1 MLENEYINDVLYKE
15 RKLSKNMS
23 RGILAVNSKGNI
35 TLCTAKTPGHGNCN
49 HLIHMQSNETE
60 NQFYERVDKVNQVL
74 AAVEEPLSEYRRI
87 NSTKQA
93 LLPDFDRLEISKE
106 FVDEN
111 HDILAKH
118 PNSAIRALVAHYGYN
133 LEELSNDSANH
144 VRRTMARDGHYTDKF
159 LHDTD
164 TYTREEAIKYLKRSG
179 ELDKN
184 EIRNLREKSKE
195 RKNIKDSVWKF
206 NSLVDNLYSINR
218 LSDENFN
225 KLRNVSDMGSEIM
238 HEINNNKD
246 KTEFMNKTTS
256 FYNMLRYSEN
266 ITPQEKAHIRD
277 NCIATL
283 KTYIETCK
291 SNYKGEYY
299 SYNEE
304 CPRAVYSLYVQGHS
318 YLDNE
323 KRYKIYND
331 IPEEYLNILKSEDYM
346 IGNGRYDF
354 VEAPKQN

>member
-1 MLENEYINDVLYKE
+1 
-15 RKLSKNMS
+15 
-23 RGILAVNSKGNI
+23 
-35 TLCTAKTPGHGNCN
+35 
-49 HLIHMQSNETE
+49 MQPNETE

-118 PNSAIRALVAHYGYN
+118 PNSVIRALVAHYGHN
-133 LEELSNDSANH
+133 LEELSNDSANY

-179 ELDKN
+179 KLDKN

-206 NSLVDNLYSINR
+206 NSLVDNLYSIDR

-277 NCIATL
+277 NCIVTL
-283 KTYIETCK
+283 KTYTETCK

-304 CPRAVYSLYVQGHS
+304 CSRAVYSLYVQRRV
-318 YLDNE
+318 YLDNNE

-331 IPEEYLNILKSEDYM
+331 ISEEYLNILKSEDY
-346 IGNGRYDF
+346 IIRNGGYDF

>member
-1 MLENEYINDVLYKE
+1 
-15 RKLSKNMS
+15 MS

-35 TLCTAKTPGHGNCN
+35 TLCTAQNPGHGNCN
-49 HLIHMQSNETE
+49 HLIHKQPDETD
-60 NQFYERVDKVNQVL
+60 NQFYERVDKVNEVL

-118 PNSAIRALVAHYGYN
+118 SNSVVRALVAHYGYN

-164 TYTREEAIKYLKRSG
+164 IYTREEAIKYLKRSG
-179 ELDKN
+179 KLDKN

-195 RKNIKDSVWKF
+195 RKNIKDSVYKF

-283 KTYIETCK
+283 KTYTETCK

-346 IGNGRYDF
+346 IRNGRYDF

>member
-1 MLENEYINDVLYKE
+1 
-15 RKLSKNMS
+15 
-23 RGILAVNSKGNI
+23 
-35 TLCTAKTPGHGNCN
+35 
-49 HLIHMQSNETE
+49 MQPNETE

-118 PNSAIRALVAHYGYN
+118 SNSAVRALVAHYGHN
-133 LEELSNDSANH
+133 LEELSNDSANQ
-144 VRRTMARDGHYTDKF
+144 VRRVMARDGYYTDKF
-159 LHDTD
+159 LKDTD
-164 TYTREEAIKYLKRSG
+164 LYTREEAIKYLKRNG
-179 ELDKN
+179 KLDRS

-195 RKNIKDSVWKF
+195 RKNIKDSVLKF
-206 NSLVDNLYSINR
+206 NSFVDSLYSDNG

-225 KLRNVSDMGSEIM
+225 KLRNISDMGSEIM
-238 HEINNNKD
+238 HEINSNKD
-246 KTEFMNKTTS
+246 KTKFMNKTTS
-256 FYNMLRYSEN
+256 FYNTLRYNEN

-283 KTYIETCK
+283 KTYTETCK
-291 SNYKGEYY
+291 SNYKGECY

-304 CPRAVYSLYVQGHS
+304 CPRAVYSLYVKKHV
-318 YLDNE
+318 YLDNNE

-331 IPEEYLNILKSEDYM
+331 IPEEYLDILKSEDH
-346 IGNGRYDF
+346 IIRNGGYDF
-354 VEAPKQN
+354 IEAPKQN

>member
-1 MLENEYINDVLYKE
+1 MAKGV
-15 RKLSKNMS
+15 
-23 RGILAVNSKGNI
+23 LAVNSKGNI
-35 TLCTAKTPGHGNCN
+35 TLCTAQNPGHGNCN
-49 HLIHMQSNETE
+49 HLIHKQPNETD

-118 PNSAIRALVAHYGYN
+118 SNSAIRALVAHYGYN

-179 ELDKN
+179 KLDKN

-256 FYNMLRYSEN
+256 FYNMLRYNEN

-283 KTYIETCK
+283 KTYTETCK

-299 SYNEE
+299 GYNEE
-304 CPRAVYSLYVQGHS
+304 YPRAVYSLYVQGHS

-323 KRYKIYND
+323 KLYKIYND

-346 IGNGRYDF
+346 IRNGRYDF

>member
-1 MLENEYINDVLYKE
+1 MA
-15 RKLSKNMS
+15 
-23 RGILAVNSKGNI
+23 RGILAINSKGNI
-35 TLCTAKTPGHGNCN
+35 TLCTAQNPGHRNCN
-49 HLIHMQSNETE
+49 HLIHKQPDETD
-60 NQFYERVDKVNQVL
+60 NQFYERADKVNEVL

-118 PNSAIRALVAHYGYN
+118 SNSAVRALVAHYGYN

-144 VRRTMARDGHYTDKF
+144 VRRVMARDGHYTDKF
-159 LHDTD
+159 LKDTD
-164 TYTREEAIKYLKRSG
+164 PYTREEAIKYLKRSG

-206 NSLVDNLYSINR
+206 NSLVDNLYSIDR

-246 KTEFMNKTTS
+246 KTEFMNKITS
-256 FYNMLRYSEN
+256 FYSMLRYSEN

-283 KTYIETCK
+283 KTYTETCK

-304 CPRAVYSLYVQGHS
+304 CPHAVYLLYVQGHS

-346 IGNGRYDF
+346 IRNGRYDF

>member
-1 MLENEYINDVLYKE
+1 MA
-15 RKLSKNMS
+15 

-35 TLCTAKTPGHGNCN
+35 TLCTAQNPGHGNCN
-49 HLIHMQSNETE
+49 HLIHKQPDETD
-60 NQFYERVDKVNQVL
+60 NQFYERVDKVNEVL
-74 AAVEEPLSEYRRI
+74 AAVEEPLSEYRNI
-87 NSTKQA
+87 NSTKM
-93 LLPDFDRLEISKE
+93 LNLPDFDRLEISKE

-179 ELDKN
+179 KLDKN

-283 KTYIETCK
+283 KTYTETCK
-291 SNYKGEYY
+291 SNYKGKYY

-331 IPEEYLNILKSEDYM
+331 IPEEYLDILKSEDYM
-346 IGNGRYDF
+346 IRNGRYDF
-354 VEAPKQN
+354 VEAP

>member
-1 MLENEYINDVLYKE
+1 
-15 RKLSKNMS
+15 
-23 RGILAVNSKGNI
+23 
-35 TLCTAKTPGHGNCN
+35 
-49 HLIHMQSNETE
+49 MQPNETE

-93 LLPDFDRLEISKE
+93 LLPDFDRLEILKE

-118 PNSAIRALVAHYGYN
+118 PNSAVRALVAHYGHN

-144 VRRTMARDGHYTDKF
+144 VRRVMARDGYYTDKF
-159 LHDTD
+159 LKDTD
-164 TYTREEAIKYLKRSG
+164 LYTREEAIKYLKRNG
-179 ELDKN
+179 KLDRS

-206 NSLVDNLYSINR
+206 NSFVDSLYSDNG

-225 KLRNVSDMGSEIM
+225 KLCNISDMGSEIM
-238 HEINNNKD
+238 HEINSNKD
-246 KTEFMNKTTS
+246 KTKFMNKTTS
-256 FYNMLRYSEN
+256 FYNTLRYNEN

-283 KTYIETCK
+283 KTYTETCK
-291 SNYKGEYY
+291 SNYKGECY

-304 CPRAVYSLYVQGHS
+304 CPRAVYSLYVKKHV
-318 YLDNE
+318 YLDNNE

-331 IPEEYLNILKSEDYM
+331 IPEEYLDILKSEDH
-346 IGNGRYDF
+346 IIRNGGYDF
-354 VEAPKQN
+354 IEAPKQN

>member
-1 MLENEYINDVLYKE
+1 MKQKINF
-15 RKLSKNMS
+15 
-23 RGILAVNSKGNI
+23 
-35 TLCTAKTPGHGNCN
+35 T
-49 HLIHMQSNETE
+49 
-60 NQFYERVDKVNQVL
+60 RVDKVNQVL

-118 PNSAIRALVAHYGYN
+118 SNSAVRALVAHYGHN

-144 VRRTMARDGHYTDKF
+144 VRRVMARDGYYTDKF
-159 LHDTD
+159 LKDTD
-164 TYTREEAIKYLKRSG
+164 LYTREEAIKYLKRNG
-179 ELDKN
+179 KLDRS

-206 NSLVDNLYSINR
+206 NSFVDSLYSDNG

-225 KLRNVSDMGSEIM
+225 KLRNISDMGSEIM
-238 HEINNNKD
+238 HEINSNKD
-246 KTEFMNKTTS
+246 KTKFMNKTTS
-256 FYNMLRYSEN
+256 FYNTLRYNEN

-283 KTYIETCK
+283 KTYTETCK
-291 SNYKGEYY
+291 SNYKGECY

-304 CPRAVYSLYVQGHS
+304 CPHAVYSLYVKKHV
-318 YLDNE
+318 YLDNNE

-331 IPEEYLNILKSEDYM
+331 IPEEYLDILKSEDH
-346 IGNGRYDF
+346 IIRNGGYDF
-354 VEAPKQN
+354 IEAPKQN

>member
-1 MLENEYINDVLYKE
+1 MAKGV
-15 RKLSKNMS
+15 
-23 RGILAVNSKGNI
+23 LAVNSKGNI
-35 TLCTAKTPGHGNCN
+35 TLCTAQNPGHGNCN
-49 HLIHMQSNETE
+49 HLIHKQPDETD
-60 NQFYERVDKVNQVL
+60 NQFYERVDKVNEVL

-111 HDILAKH
+111 HDILARH

-179 ELDKN
+179 KLDKN

-195 RKNIKDSVWKF
+195 RKNIKDSIWKF
-206 NSLVDNLYSINR
+206 NSLVDNLYSIDR

-256 FYNMLRYSEN
+256 FYNTLRYSEN

-283 KTYIETCK
+283 KTYTETCK

-346 IGNGRYDF
+346 IRNGRYDF

>member
-1 MLENEYINDVLYKE
+1 MAKGV
-15 RKLSKNMS
+15 
-23 RGILAVNSKGNI
+23 LAVNSKGNI
-35 TLCTAKTPGHGNCN
+35 TLCTAQNPGHGNCN
-49 HLIHMQSNETE
+49 HLIHKQPDETD
-60 NQFYERVDKVNQVL
+60 NQFYERVDKVNEVL
-74 AAVEEPLSEYRRI
+74 AAVEEPLSEYRNI
-87 NSTKQA
+87 NSTKM
-93 LLPDFDRLEISKE
+93 LNLPDFDRLEISKE

-179 ELDKN
+179 KLDKN

-195 RKNIKDSVWKF
+195 RKNIKDLVWKF

-283 KTYIETCK
+283 KTYTETCK

-304 CPRAVYSLYVQGHS
+304 CPRAVYSLYVQGHD

-346 IGNGRYDF
+346 IRNGRYDF

>member
-1 MLENEYINDVLYKE
+1 MA
-15 RKLSKNMS
+15 
-23 RGILAVNSKGNI
+23 RGVLAVNSKGNI
-35 TLCTAKTPGHGNCN
+35 TLCTAQVPGHGNCN
-49 HLIHMQSNETE
+49 HLIHMQPNETE
-60 NQFYERVDKVNQVL
+60 NQFYERADKVNQVL
-74 AAVEEPLSEYRRI
+74 AAVEEPLSEYRNI
-87 NSTKQA
+87 NSTKM
-93 LLPDFDRLEISKE
+93 LNLPDFDRLEISKE

-118 PNSAIRALVAHYGYN
+118 PNSVIRALVAHYGYN

-179 ELDKN
+179 KLDKN

-256 FYNMLRYSEN
+256 FYDTLRYSEN
-266 ITPQEKAHIRD
+266 ITLQEKAHIRD

-283 KTYIETCK
+283 KTYTETCK

-304 CPRAVYSLYVQGHS
+304 CHHAVYSLYVQGHS

-346 IGNGRYDF
+346 IRNGRYDF

>member
-1 MLENEYINDVLYKE
+1 M
-15 RKLSKNMS
+15 
-23 RGILAVNSKGNI
+23 
-35 TLCTAKTPGHGNCN
+35 
-49 HLIHMQSNETE
+49 
-60 NQFYERVDKVNQVL
+60 DKVNQVL

-118 PNSAIRALVAHYGYN
+118 SNSVVRALVAHYGHN

-144 VRRTMARDGHYTDKF
+144 VRRVMARDGYYTDKF
-159 LHDTD
+159 LKDTD
-164 TYTREEAIKYLKRSG
+164 LYTREEAIKYLKRSG
-179 ELDKN
+179 KLDKN
-184 EIRNLREKSKE
+184 EIRNLREKSDE
-195 RKNIKDSVWKF
+195 RKNLKNLTWRF
-206 NSLVDNLYSINR
+206 EQLVDSLHPIDGISNK
-218 LSDENFN
+218 DFN
-225 KLRNVSDMGSEIM
+225 ELCNISDMGSEIM
-238 HEINNNKD
+238 HEINNSKD
-246 KTEFMNKTTS
+246 KTAFMNKTTS
-256 FYNMLRYSEN
+256 FYNTLRYSEN

-283 KTYIETCK
+283 KTYTETCK

-331 IPEEYLNILKSEDYM
+331 IPEEYLDILKSEDH
-346 IGNGRYDF
+346 IIRNGGYDF
-354 VEAPKQN
+354 IEAPKQN

>member
-1 MLENEYINDVLYKE
+1 M
-15 RKLSKNMS
+15 
-23 RGILAVNSKGNI
+23 
-35 TLCTAKTPGHGNCN
+35 
-49 HLIHMQSNETE
+49 
-60 NQFYERVDKVNQVL
+60 DKVNQIL

-118 PNSAIRALVAHYGYN
+118 SNSAVRALVAHYGHN

-144 VRRTMARDGHYTDKF
+144 VRRVMARDGYYTDKF
-159 LHDTD
+159 LKDTD
-164 TYTREEAIKYLKRSG
+164 LYTREEAIKYLKRNG
-179 ELDKN
+179 KLDRS

-206 NSLVDNLYSINR
+206 NSFVDSLYSDNG

-225 KLRNVSDMGSEIM
+225 KLRNISDMGSEIM
-238 HEINNNKD
+238 HEINSNKD
-246 KTEFMNKTTS
+246 KTKFMNKTTS
-256 FYNMLRYSEN
+256 FYNTLRYNEN

-283 KTYIETCK
+283 KTYTETCK
-291 SNYKGEYY
+291 SNYKGECY

-304 CPRAVYSLYVQGHS
+304 CPRAVYSLYVKKHV
-318 YLDNE
+318 YLDNNK

-331 IPEEYLNILKSEDYM
+331 IPEEYLDILKSEDH
-346 IGNGRYDF
+346 IIRNGGYDF
-354 VEAPKQN
+354 IEAPKQN

>member
-1 MLENEYINDVLYKE
+1 MA
-15 RKLSKNMS
+15 
-23 RGILAVNSKGNI
+23 RGVLAVNSKGNI
-35 TLCTAKTPGHGNCN
+35 TLCTAQNPGYGNCN
-49 HLIHMQSNETE
+49 HLIHKQPDETD
-60 NQFYERVDKVNQVL
+60 NQFYERVDKVNEVL
-74 AAVEEPLSEYRRI
+74 AAVEEPLSEYRNI
-87 NSTKQA
+87 NSTKM
-93 LLPDFDRLEISKE
+93 LNLPDFDRLEISKE

-179 ELDKN
+179 KLDKN

-195 RKNIKDSVWKF
+195 RKNIKDSVWRF

-225 KLRNVSDMGSEIM
+225 KLRNVSDIGSEIM

-283 KTYIETCK
+283 KTYTETCK

-346 IGNGRYDF
+346 IMNGRYDF

>member
-1 MLENEYINDVLYKE
+1 MA
-15 RKLSKNMS
+15 
-23 RGILAVNSKGNI
+23 RGVLAVNSKGNI
-35 TLCTAKTPGHGNCN
+35 TLCTAQNPGHGNCN
-49 HLIHMQSNETE
+49 HLIHKQPDETD
-60 NQFYERVDKVNQVL
+60 NQFYERVDKVNEVL

-133 LEELSNDSANH
+133 LKELSNDSANH

-179 ELDKN
+179 KLDKN

-256 FYNMLRYSEN
+256 FYNTLRYSEN

-283 KTYIETCK
+283 KTYTETCK

-346 IGNGRYDF
+346 IRNGRYDF

>member
-1 MLENEYINDVLYKE
+1 
-15 RKLSKNMS
+15 
-23 RGILAVNSKGNI
+23 
-35 TLCTAKTPGHGNCN
+35 
-49 HLIHMQSNETE
+49 MQPNETE

-118 PNSAIRALVAHYGYN
+118 SNSAVRAPVAHYRHN

-144 VRRTMARDGHYTDKF
+144 VRRVMARDGYYTDKF
-159 LHDTD
+159 LKDTD
-164 TYTREEAIKYLKRSG
+164 PYTREEAIKYLKRSG
-179 ELDKN
+179 KLDKN
-184 EIRNLREKSKE
+184 EIRNLKEKSKE

-206 NSLVDNLYSINR
+206 NSFVDSLYSDNG

-225 KLRNVSDMGSEIM
+225 KLRNISDMGSEIM
-238 HEINNNKD
+238 HEINSNKD
-246 KTEFMNKTTS
+246 KTKFMNKTTS
-256 FYNMLRYSEN
+256 FYNMLRYNEN

-283 KTYIETCK
+283 KTYTETCK

-304 CPRAVYSLYVQGHS
+304 CPRAVYSLYVKKRV
-318 YLDNE
+318 YLDNNE
-323 KRYKIYND
+323 KLYKIYND
-331 IPEEYLNILKSEDYM
+331 IPEEYLDILKSEDH
-346 IGNGRYDF
+346 IIRNGGYDF
-354 VEAPKQN
+354 IEAPKQN

>member
-1 MLENEYINDVLYKE
+1 MAKGV
-15 RKLSKNMS
+15 
-23 RGILAVNSKGNI
+23 LAVNSKGNI
-35 TLCTAKTPGHGNCN
+35 TLCTAQNPGHGNCN
-49 HLIHMQSNETE
+49 HLIHKQPDETD
-60 NQFYERVDKVNQVL
+60 NQFYERVDKVNEVL
-74 AAVEEPLSEYRRI
+74 AAVEEPLSEYRNI
-87 NSTKQA
+87 NSTKM
-93 LLPDFDRLEISKE
+93 LNLPDFDRLEISKE

-179 ELDKN
+179 KLDKN

-195 RKNIKDSVWKF
+195 RKNINDSVWKF

-246 KTEFMNKTTS
+246 KTKFMNKTTS

-283 KTYIETCK
+283 KTYTETCK

-346 IGNGRYDF
+346 IGNSRYDF

>member
-1 MLENEYINDVLYKE
+1 MA
-15 RKLSKNMS
+15 
-23 RGILAVNSKGNI
+23 RGVLAVNSKGNI
-35 TLCTAKTPGHGNCN
+35 TLCTAQNPGHGNCN
-49 HLIHMQSNETE
+49 LLIHKQPDETD
-60 NQFYERVDKVNQVL
+60 NQFYERVDKVNEVL
-74 AAVEEPLSEYRRI
+74 AAVEEPLSEYRNI
-87 NSTKQA
+87 NSTKM
-93 LLPDFDRLEISKE
+93 LNLPDFDRLEISKE

-179 ELDKN
+179 KLDKN

-283 KTYIETCK
+283 KTYTETCK

-346 IGNGRYDF
+346 IRNGRYDF

>member
-1 MLENEYINDVLYKE
+1 MA
-15 RKLSKNMS
+15 
-23 RGILAVNSKGNI
+23 RGVLAVNSKGNI
-35 TLCTAKTPGHGNCN
+35 TLCTAKNPGYGNCN
-49 HLIHMQSNETE
+49 HLIHKQPDETD
-60 NQFYERVDKVNQVL
+60 NQFYERVDKVNEVL

-118 PNSAIRALVAHYGYN
+118 PNSVIRALVAHYGYN

-179 ELDKN
+179 KLDKN

-346 IGNGRYDF
+346 IRNSRYDF

>member
-1 MLENEYINDVLYKE
+1 MA
-15 RKLSKNMS
+15 

-35 TLCTAKTPGHGNCN
+35 TLCTAQNPGHGNCN
-49 HLIHMQSNETE
+49 HLIHKQPDETD
-60 NQFYERVDKVNQVL
+60 NQFYERVDKVNEVL
-74 AAVEEPLSEYRRI
+74 AAVEEPLSEYRNI
-87 NSTKQA
+87 NSTKM
-93 LLPDFDRLEISKE
+93 LNLPDFDRLEIPKE

-159 LHDTD
+159 LYDTD

-179 ELDKN
+179 KLDKN

-206 NSLVDNLYSINR
+206 NSLVDNLHSINR

-266 ITPQEKAHIRD
+266 VTPQEKAHIRD

-283 KTYIETCK
+283 KTYTETCK

-304 CPRAVYSLYVQGHS
+304 FPRAVYSLYVQGHS

-323 KRYKIYND
+323 ERYKIYND

-346 IGNGRYDF
+346 IRNGRYDF

>member
-1 MLENEYINDVLYKE
+1 MAKGV
-15 RKLSKNMS
+15 
-23 RGILAVNSKGNI
+23 LAVNSKGNI
-35 TLCTAKTPGHGNCN
+35 TLCTAQNPWHGNCN
-49 HLIHMQSNETE
+49 HLIHKQPDETD
-60 NQFYERVDKVNQVL
+60 NQFYERVDKVNEVL

-133 LEELSNDSANH
+133 LKELFNDSANH

-179 ELDKN
+179 KLDKN

-206 NSLVDNLYSINR
+206 NSLVDNLYSIDR

-256 FYNMLRYSEN
+256 FYNTLRYSEN

-283 KTYIETCK
+283 KTYTETCK

-346 IGNGRYDF
+346 IRNGRYDF
-354 VEAPKQN
+354 VEASKQN

>member
-1 MLENEYINDVLYKE
+1 MA
-15 RKLSKNMS
+15 
-23 RGILAVNSKGNI
+23 RGVLAVNSKGNI
-35 TLCTAKTPGHGNCN
+35 TLCTAQNPGHGNCN
-49 HLIHMQSNETE
+49 HLIHKRPDETD
-60 NQFYERVDKVNQVL
+60 NQFYERVDKVNEVL
-74 AAVEEPLSEYRRI
+74 AAVEEPLSEYRNI
-87 NSTKQA
+87 NSTKM
-93 LLPDFDRLEISKE
+93 LNIPDFDRLEISKE

-118 PNSAIRALVAHYGYN
+118 PNSAIRALVAHYGHN

-179 ELDKN
+179 KLNKD

-206 NSLVDNLYSINR
+206 NSLVDNLHSINR

-225 KLRNVSDMGSEIM
+225 KLRNISDMGSEIM

-256 FYNMLRYSEN
+256 FYNTLRYSEN

-283 KTYIETCK
+283 KTYTETCK

-304 CPRAVYSLYVQGHS
+304 CPRAVYSLYVQGHD
-318 YLDNE
+318 YLDNNE

-331 IPEEYLNILKSEDYM
+331 IPEEYLNILKSEDH
-346 IGNGRYDF
+346 IIRNGGYDF

>member
-1 MLENEYINDVLYKE
+1 MLN
-15 RKLSKNMS
+15 
-23 RGILAVNSKGNI
+23 
-35 TLCTAKTPGHGNCN
+35 
-49 HLIHMQSNETE
+49 
-60 NQFYERVDKVNQVL
+60 
-74 AAVEEPLSEYRRI
+74 
-87 NSTKQA
+87 
-93 LLPDFDRLEISKE
+93 LPDFDRLEISKE

-179 ELDKN
+179 KLDKN

-283 KTYIETCK
+283 KTYTETCK

-299 SYNEE
+299 NYNEE

-346 IGNGRYDF
+346 IRNGRYDF

>member
-1 MLENEYINDVLYKE
+1 MAKGV
-15 RKLSKNMS
+15 
-23 RGILAVNSKGNI
+23 LAVNSKGNI
-35 TLCTAKTPGHGNCN
+35 TLCTAQNPGHGNCN
-49 HLIHMQSNETE
+49 HLIHKQPDETD
-60 NQFYERVDKVNQVL
+60 NQFYERVDKVNEVL
-74 AAVEEPLSEYRRI
+74 AAVEEPLSEYKNI
-87 NSTKQA
+87 NSTKM
-93 LLPDFDRLEISKE
+93 LNLPDFDRLEISKE

-179 ELDKN
+179 KLDKN

-225 KLRNVSDMGSEIM
+225 KLRNVSNMGSEIM

-283 KTYIETCK
+283 KTYTETCK

-331 IPEEYLNILKSEDYM
+331 IPEEYLDILKSEDYM
-346 IGNGRYDF
+346 IRNGRYDF

>member
-1 MLENEYINDVLYKE
+1 MA
-15 RKLSKNMS
+15 

-49 HLIHMQSNETE
+49 HLIHMQPNETE

-118 PNSAIRALVAHYGYN
+118 SNSAVRALVAHYGHN

-144 VRRTMARDGHYTDKF
+144 VRRVMARDGYYTDKF
-159 LHDTD
+159 LKDTD
-164 TYTREEAIKYLKRSG
+164 LYTREEAIKYLKRNG
-179 ELDKN
+179 KLDRS

-206 NSLVDNLYSINR
+206 NSFVDSLYSDNG

-225 KLRNVSDMGSEIM
+225 KLRNISDMGSEIM
-238 HEINNNKD
+238 HEINSNKD
-246 KTEFMNKTTS
+246 KTKFMNKTTS
-256 FYNMLRYSEN
+256 FYNMLRYNEN

-283 KTYIETCK
+283 KTYTETCK
-291 SNYKGEYY
+291 SNYKGECY

-304 CPRAVYSLYVQGHS
+304 YHRAVYSLYVKKRV
-318 YLDNE
+318 YLDNNE

-331 IPEEYLNILKSEDYM
+331 IPEEYLDILKSEDH
-346 IGNGRYDF
+346 IIRNGGYDF
-354 VEAPKQN
+354 IEAPKQN

>member
-1 MLENEYINDVLYKE
+1 MA
-15 RKLSKNMS
+15 
-23 RGILAVNSKGNI
+23 RGVLAVNSKGNI
-35 TLCTAKTPGHGNCN
+35 TLCTAQNSGHGNCN
-49 HLIHMQSNETE
+49 HLIHKQPDETD
-60 NQFYERVDKVNQVL
+60 NQFYERVDKVNEVL
-74 AAVEEPLSEYRRI
+74 AAVEEPLSEYRNI
-87 NSTKQA
+87 NSTKM
-93 LLPDFDRLEISKE
+93 LNLPDFDRLEISKE

-118 PNSAIRALVAHYGYN
+118 SNSAIRALVAHYGYN

-144 VRRTMARDGHYTDKF
+144 VRRTIARDGHYTDKF

-179 ELDKN
+179 KLDKN

-206 NSLVDNLYSINR
+206 NSLVDSLYSAGR
-218 LSDENFN
+218 LLDENFN

-256 FYNMLRYSEN
+256 FYNTLRYSEN

-283 KTYIETCK
+283 KTYTETCK

-346 IGNGRYDF
+346 IRNGRYDF

>member
-1 MLENEYINDVLYKE
+1 
-15 RKLSKNMS
+15 
-23 RGILAVNSKGNI
+23 
-35 TLCTAKTPGHGNCN
+35 
-49 HLIHMQSNETE
+49 MQPNETE

-118 PNSAIRALVAHYGYN
+118 SNSAVRALVAHYGHN

-144 VRRTMARDGHYTDKF
+144 VRRVMARDGYYTDKF
-159 LHDTD
+159 LKDTD
-164 TYTREEAIKYLKRSG
+164 LYTREEAIKYLKRNG
-179 ELDKN
+179 KLDRS

-206 NSLVDNLYSINR
+206 NSFVDSLYSDNG

-225 KLRNVSDMGSEIM
+225 KLRNISDMGSEIM
-238 HEINNNKD
+238 HEINSNKD
-246 KTEFMNKTTS
+246 KTKFMNKTTS
-256 FYNMLRYSEN
+256 FYNTLRYNEN

-283 KTYIETCK
+283 KTYTETCK
-291 SNYKGEYY
+291 SNYKGECY

-304 CPRAVYSLYVQGHS
+304 CPRAVYSLYVKKRV
-318 YLDNE
+318 YLDNNE

-331 IPEEYLNILKSEDYM
+331 IPEEYLNILKSEDY
-346 IGNGRYDF
+346 IIRNGGYDF
-354 VEAPKQN
+354 IEAPKQN

>member
-1 MLENEYINDVLYKE
+1 MA
-15 RKLSKNMS
+15 
-23 RGILAVNSKGNI
+23 RGVLAVNSKGNI
-35 TLCTAKTPGHGNCN
+35 TLCTAQNPGHGNCN
-49 HLIHMQSNETE
+49 HLIHKQPDETD
-60 NQFYERVDKVNQVL
+60 NQFYERVDKVNEVL
-74 AAVEEPLSEYRRI
+74 AAVEEPLSEYQRI

-93 LLPDFDRLEISKE
+93 LLPNFDRLEISKE

-133 LEELSNDSANH
+133 LEELSNDSVNH

-179 ELDKN
+179 KLDKN

-283 KTYIETCK
+283 KTYTETCK

-346 IGNGRYDF
+346 IRNGRYDF

>member
-1 MLENEYINDVLYKE
+1 MA
-15 RKLSKNMS
+15 
-23 RGILAVNSKGNI
+23 RGVLAVNSKGNI
-35 TLCTAKTPGHGNCN
+35 TLCTAQNPGHGNCN
-49 HLIHMQSNETE
+49 HIIHKQPDETD
-60 NQFYERVDKVNQVL
+60 NQFYERVDKVNEVL
-74 AAVEEPLSEYRRI
+74 AAVEEPLSEYRNI
-87 NSTKQA
+87 NSTKM
-93 LLPDFDRLEISKE
+93 LNLPDFDRLEISKE

-179 ELDKN
+179 KLDKN

-283 KTYIETCK
+283 KTYTETCK

-331 IPEEYLNILKSEDYM
+331 IPEEYLDILKSEDYM
-346 IGNGRYDF
+346 IRNGRYDF

>member
-1 MLENEYINDVLYKE
+1 MA
-15 RKLSKNMS
+15 
-23 RGILAVNSKGNI
+23 RGVLAVNSKGNI
-35 TLCTAKTPGHGNCN
+35 TLCTAQNPGHGNCN
-49 HLIHMQSNETE
+49 HLIHKQPDETD
-60 NQFYERVDKVNQVL
+60 NQFYERVDKVNEVL
-74 AAVEEPLSEYRRI
+74 AAVEEPLSEYRNI
-87 NSTKQA
+87 NSTKM
-93 LLPDFDRLEISKE
+93 LNLPDFDRLEISKE

-179 ELDKN
+179 KLDKN

-225 KLRNVSDMGSEIM
+225 KLCSVSDMGSEIM
-238 HEINNNKD
+238 HKINNNKD

-283 KTYIETCK
+283 KTYTETCK

-346 IGNGRYDF
+346 IRNSRYDF

>member
-1 MLENEYINDVLYKE
+1 
-15 RKLSKNMS
+15 
-23 RGILAVNSKGNI
+23 
-35 TLCTAKTPGHGNCN
+35 
-49 HLIHMQSNETE
+49 MQPNETE

-118 PNSAIRALVAHYGYN
+118 SNSVVRALVAHYGHN

-144 VRRTMARDGHYTDKF
+144 VRRVMARDGYYTDKF
-159 LHDTD
+159 LKDTD
-164 TYTREEAIKYLKRSG
+164 LYTREEAIKYLKRSG
-179 ELDKN
+179 KLDKN
-184 EIRNLREKSKE
+184 EIRNLREKSDE
-195 RKNIKDSVWKF
+195 RKNLKNLTWRF
-206 NSLVDNLYSINR
+206 EQLVDSLHPIDGISNK
-218 LSDENFN
+218 DFN
-225 KLRNVSDMGSEIM
+225 ELCNISDMGSEIM
-238 HEINNNKD
+238 HEINNSKD
-246 KTEFMNKTTS
+246 KTAFMNKTTS
-256 FYNMLRYSEN
+256 FYNTLSYSEN

-283 KTYIETCK
+283 KTYTETCK

-331 IPEEYLNILKSEDYM
+331 IPEEYLDILKSEDH
-346 IGNGRYDF
+346 IIRNGGYDF
-354 VEAPKQN
+354 IEAPKQN

>member
-1 MLENEYINDVLYKE
+1 MA
-15 RKLSKNMS
+15 
-23 RGILAVNSKGNI
+23 RGVLAVNSKGNI
-35 TLCTAKTPGHGNCN
+35 TLCTAQNPGHGNCN
-49 HLIHMQSNETE
+49 HLIHKQPDETD
-60 NQFYERVDKVNQVL
+60 NQFYERVDKVNEVL
-74 AAVEEPLSEYRRI
+74 AAVEEPLSEYRNI
-87 NSTKQA
+87 NSTKM
-93 LLPDFDRLEISKE
+93 LNLPDFDRLEISKE

-133 LEELSNDSANH
+133 LEELSNDSTNH

-179 ELDKN
+179 KLDKN

-206 NSLVDNLYSINR
+206 NSLVDNLYSIDR

-256 FYNMLRYSEN
+256 FYNTLRYSEN

-283 KTYIETCK
+283 KTYTETCK

-346 IGNGRYDF
+346 IRNGRYDF

>member
-1 MLENEYINDVLYKE
+1 
-15 RKLSKNMS
+15 
-23 RGILAVNSKGNI
+23 
-35 TLCTAKTPGHGNCN
+35 
-49 HLIHMQSNETE
+49 MQPNETE

-118 PNSAIRALVAHYGYN
+118 SNSAVRALVAHYGHN

-144 VRRTMARDGHYTDKF
+144 VRRVMARDGYYTDKF
-159 LHDTD
+159 LKDTD
-164 TYTREEAIKYLKRSG
+164 LYTREEAIKYLKRNGKLDRSG
-179 ELDKN
+179 
-184 EIRNLREKSKE
+184 IRNLREKSKE

-206 NSLVDNLYSINR
+206 NSFVDSLYSDNG

-225 KLRNVSDMGSEIM
+225 KLRNISDMGSEIM
-238 HEINNNKD
+238 HEINSNKD
-246 KTEFMNKTTS
+246 KTKFMNKTTS
-256 FYNMLRYSEN
+256 FYNTLRYNEN

-283 KTYIETCK
+283 KTYTETCK

-331 IPEEYLNILKSEDYM
+331 IPEEYLNIPNHIVL
-346 IGNGRYDF
+346 
-354 VEAPKQN
+354 